1 MCLNMIYVQLLD
13 EQTQKDFLSILFN
26 SGSDF
31 CHLRFE
37 SFSQNVKKKC
47 CWKILSLAISRLL
60 SRVDPSC
67 EKFLG
72 NSIS

>member
-1 MCLNMIYVQLLD
+1 MCLNMMYVQLLD

-37 SFSQNVKKKC
+37 SFSQNVKKN
-47 CWKILSLAISRLL
+47 
-60 SRVDPSC
+60 VV
-67 EKFLG
+67 EKFCLWPFHDSF
-72 NSIS
+72 NEWIQVVRSF

>member
-1 MCLNMIYVQLLD
+1 MYVQLLD

-37 SFSQNVKKKC
+37 SFSQNVKIFVLKNFVFGHFMTPFVSGSK
-47 CWKILSLAISRLL
+47 LRE
-60 SRVDPSC
+60 V
-67 EKFLG
+67 LG
-72 NSIS
+72 NLVS